1 MELLVELLLEFLIQ
15 FFGEV
20 LFELGWRS
28 ISAPFRKQAN
38 PWLAAIGYAFFGAV
52 CGAISLWLFPHHMVA
67 NPVWRLLNLGITPVA
82 AGLSMSL
89 LGAWRAN
96 RGQELIR
103 IDRFSYGYLFALCL
117 GLVRFYWAA

>member
-1 MELLVELLLEFLIQ
+1 MELLLELLLEFLIQ

-52 CGAISLWLFPHHMVA
+52 CGAISLWLFPDHMVA

>member
-52 CGAISLWLFPHHMVA
+52 CGGISLWLFPNHMVA
-67 NPVWRLLNLGITPVA
+67 HPVWRLLNLGITPVA

-103 IDRFSYGYLFALCL
+103 IDRFSFGYLFALCL